1 MKIPNP
7 KYGDHP
13 SEPKYFNLSEFAE
26 KLTELRAEV
35 IRNQSPVN
43 QETTQGNNIYVG
55 LGDLAVSIF
64 CSVCVICLTV
74 IFLNG

>member
-1 MKIPNP
+1 MTSKP
-7 KYGDHP
+7 
-13 SEPKYFNLSEFAE
+13 A
-26 KLTELRAEV
+26 
-35 IRNQSPVN
+35 N
-43 QETTQGNNIYVG
+43 QETVHGNNIYVG